1 MEKNTTAQN
10 DPNIEIHVGN
20 LVHHPSVYLFNSVVI
35 IYKQKSEKSVMFI
48 VHLSSLAFF
57 CYSKIA
63 KFPNRNVDFG
73 SQCIEGLLVI

>member
-1 MEKNTTAQN
+1 MEINTTAKN

-48 VHLSSLAFF
+48 VHL
-57 CYSKIA
+57 
-63 KFPNRNVDFG
+63 V
-73 SQCIEGLLVI
+73 